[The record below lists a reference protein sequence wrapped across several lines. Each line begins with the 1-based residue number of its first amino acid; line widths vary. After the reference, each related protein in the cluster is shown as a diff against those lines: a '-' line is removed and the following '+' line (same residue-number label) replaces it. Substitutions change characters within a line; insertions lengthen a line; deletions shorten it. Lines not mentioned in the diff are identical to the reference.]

1 METAPKKTAASL
13 RLPLRSHYEMKKN
26 RNVLLV
32 DDDAA
37 VCHALSVFLETSGY
51 GVKTFLSAE
60 AFLEDAGS
68 GVEGIMLLDQRMTGM
83 SGLELQE
90 ELSKRGIDL
99 PIIFITG
106 HGDVQMSVKAVKA
119 GAINFLEKP
128 FSNEDLLASIKE
140 AFSQADKSRKQR
152 SQVAALRKR
161 HSTLTAREREV
172 VKHVVAGMSNRAL
185 GDLLGICDRT
195 IEVHRSRVM
204 KKMGAESLPDLV
216 RKYAMCKKGCL

>member
-1 METAPKKTAASL
+1 M
-13 RLPLRSHYEMKKN
+13 RKN
-26 RNVLLV
+26 RTVLLV

-60 AFLEDAGS
+60 AFLEDAAGS
-68 GVEGIMLLDQRMTGM
+68 TVDGIMLLDQRMTGM
-83 SGLELQE
+83 SGLELQA
-90 ELSKRGIDL
+90 ELGKRGIEL

-106 HGDVQMSVKAVKA
+106 HGDVRMSVKAVRA

-140 AFSQADKSRKQR
+140 AFSHADASRKYR

-161 HSTLTAREREV
+161 HASLTSREREV
-172 VKHVVAGMSNRAL
+172 IQHVVAGMSNRAL
-185 GDLLGICDRT
+185 GDLLGVCDRT
-195 IEVHRSRVM
+195 IEVHRARVM

-216 RKYAMCKKGCL
+216 RKYAMFQKGSL

>member
-1 METAPKKTAASL
+1 M
-13 RLPLRSHYEMKKN
+13 RVNKN
-26 RNVLLV
+26 IFLV
-32 DDDAA
+32 DDDAT
-37 VCHALSVFLETSGY
+37 VCHALSLFLEVSGY

-60 AFLEDAGS
+60 AFLEDAAGS
-68 GVEGIMLLDQRMTGM
+68 TVDGIMLLDQCMTGM
-83 SGLELQE
+83 SGLELQT
-90 ELSKRGIDL
+90 ELTSRGVDL

-128 FSNEDLLASIKE
+128 FSNEDLLASISE
-140 AFSQADKSRKQR
+140 AFSCADASRKHR

-161 HSTLTAREREV
+161 LASLTAREREV
-172 VKHVVAGMSNRAL
+172 IQHVVAGMSNKNL
-185 GDLLGICDRT
+185 GELLGVCNRT

-216 RKYAMCKKGCL
+216 RKYATISTNSLLG